1 MRMERV
7 KKKESKSTKW
17 MEIRMRIALE
27 KRNRME
33 DMEIGDG

>member
-7 KKKESKSTKW
+7 KKKEAESAKW

-27 KRNRME
+27 KRNRMG